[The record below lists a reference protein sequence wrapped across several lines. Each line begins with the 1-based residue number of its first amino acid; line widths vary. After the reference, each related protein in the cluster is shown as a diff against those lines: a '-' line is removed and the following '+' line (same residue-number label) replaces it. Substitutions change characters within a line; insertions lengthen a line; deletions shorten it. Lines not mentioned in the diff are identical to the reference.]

1 MNLASSLFSAE
12 ITELL
17 YLVIVQPYVC
27 YDPVQV
33 QVQAPKLRNVRIFE
47 ISL

>member
-17 YLVIVQPYVC
+17 YPVIVQPYVC

-33 QVQAPKLRNVRIFE
+33 QVPKLRNVRIFE
-47 ISL
+47 ISKL